1 MLHVVFNYISN
12 DWGIGLENL
21 ISSCYRC
28 NFARKRGE
36 FVVLIRET
44 PSGAVLGIGEERRS
58 RWEMRDV
65 VVVDEDCV
73 RVLGPGPEV
82 RAYEEG

>member
-1 MLHVVFNYISN
+1 M
-12 DWGIGLENL
+12 
-21 ISSCYRC
+21 
-28 NFARKRGE
+28 
-36 FVVLIRET
+36 VLKET
-44 PSGAVLGIGEERRS
+44 PSGAVLGFEERRG

>member
-1 MLHVVFNYISN
+1 MCVVFNFISK
-12 DWGIGLENL
+12 DGEIGLQSL
-21 ISSCYRC
+21 FSSCCRC
-28 NFARKRGE
+28 DLPGRGGE
-36 FVVLIRET
+36 FVVLKET
-44 PSGAVLGIGEERRS
+44 PSGAVLGFEERRG

>member
-1 MLHVVFNYISN
+1 
-12 DWGIGLENL
+12 
-21 ISSCYRC
+21 
-28 NFARKRGE
+28 
-36 FVVLIRET
+36 VVLIRDP
-44 PSGAVLGIGEERRS
+44 PSGAVLGFGEERRG